1 MLRIAIVDDHNI
13 VRAGFREMLAEV
25 SDLQIAFEAAS
36 GEAALAELRETP
48 CDVML
53 LDLALP
59 GQSGVDVLHAVRQR
73 YEDLRVVVLTGFPE
87 ERYAVALIRQGAD
100 GYLCKDCEPE
110 ELIRAIRTVA
120 QGRRYV
126 SARAAGLLADELA
139 GDGTAAP
146 HEQLSPRELQVFQ
159 RLARGESVSEIATA
173 LTLSVKT
180 VSTYR
185 TRLLDKLGV
194 ESNAELA
201 AYAIRH
207 GVMVE

>member
-1 MLRIAIVDDHNI
+1 MLRIAIVDDHHI
-13 VRAGFREMLAEV
+13 VRAGFREMLADAA
-25 SDLQIAFEAAS
+25 DLQIAFEAAS
-36 GEAALAELRETP
+36 GEAALAQLRETP

-73 YEDLRVVVLTGFPE
+73 HDAVRVVVLTGFPE

-100 GYLCKDCEPE
+100 GYLCKDCEAE
-110 ELIRAIRTVA
+110 ELIRAIRAVA

-159 RLARGESVSEIATA
+159 RLARGESVSDIAAA

-194 ESNAELA
+194 ASNAELA